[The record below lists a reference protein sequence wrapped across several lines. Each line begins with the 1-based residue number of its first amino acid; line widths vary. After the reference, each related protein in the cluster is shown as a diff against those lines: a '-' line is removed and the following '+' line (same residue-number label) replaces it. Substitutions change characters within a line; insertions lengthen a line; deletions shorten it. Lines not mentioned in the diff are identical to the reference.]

1 MYFSLQTLDGDARMT
16 GHTRQTGPGAGAE
29 RGRDRMSCPHCG
41 GMLAADL
48 AAVMDELVCEK
59 TVFEYS
65 YCHCNDVDSSMLVPK
80 EKVPAAKQPSD
91 CGTSEGKEP

>member
-1 MYFSLQTLDGDARMT
+1 
-16 GHTRQTGPGAGAE
+16 
-29 RGRDRMSCPHCG
+29 
-41 GMLAADL
+41 MLAADL

-65 YCHCNDVDSSMLVPK
+65 YCHCDDIDGSMLACLLPK
-80 EKVPAAKQPSD
+80 EKVPAAKLPND